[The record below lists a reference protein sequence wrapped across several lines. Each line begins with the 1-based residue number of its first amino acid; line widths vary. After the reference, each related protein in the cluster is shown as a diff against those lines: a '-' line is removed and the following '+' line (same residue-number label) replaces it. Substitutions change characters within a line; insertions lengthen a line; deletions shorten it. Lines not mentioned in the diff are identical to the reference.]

1 MDLAGC
7 RASSAWC
14 WGPPDCQLLAEERGR
29 LRRSHLMPEG
39 KSSPSAQN
47 LSVHYIEPLFC
58 FLWVP
63 ERKSFGLTAPHRWS
77 ALQLGEQE
85 QVVQYVLSHWSLV
98 QTYFKAGGSQQ
109 GSYVLLLIFTSIQ
122 STLSKS
128 TQWDLYRVIN
138 RSQLSGLP
146 VPCSKSLPFP
156 SYTWHSWILCL
167 TFPLTTIH

>member
-7 RASSAWC
+7 RPSSAWC

-29 LRRSHLMPEG
+29 LRRSYFTAEG
-39 KSSPSAQN
+39 KSIPSAQN
-47 LSVHYIEPLFC
+47 LSVHCVEPLSC
-58 FLWVP
+58 LLWVP
-63 ERKSFGLTAPHRWS
+63 GRKKFGLTAPHWWS
-77 ALQLGEQE
+77 VLQLGEQE

-138 RSQLSGLP
+138 RSQLSGLL
-146 VPCSKSLPFP
+146 VPCSKSLA
-156 SYTWHSWILCL
+156 ILDVLGYCVL
-167 TFPLTTIH
+167 LFLWLRFT